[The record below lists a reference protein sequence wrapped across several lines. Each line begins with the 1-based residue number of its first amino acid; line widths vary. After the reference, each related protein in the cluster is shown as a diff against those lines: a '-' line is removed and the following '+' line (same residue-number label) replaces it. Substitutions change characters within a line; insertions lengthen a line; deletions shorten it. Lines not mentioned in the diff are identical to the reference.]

1 MVHFTLNFGK
11 PFFIFY
17 FVPGTDSLQSVLL
30 EVKQLSLPSCPGRL
44 DNIRNTFFIVN
55 YFYIKICIPK
65 IKIFFKNTIAITSNR
80 CFFYESSFE
89 EPE

>member
-44 DNIRNTFFIVN
+44 DKKILKTLFFNIL
-55 YFYIKICIPK
+55 
-65 IKIFFKNTIAITSNR
+65 
-80 CFFYESSFE
+80 FE
-89 EPE
+89 EEYFV